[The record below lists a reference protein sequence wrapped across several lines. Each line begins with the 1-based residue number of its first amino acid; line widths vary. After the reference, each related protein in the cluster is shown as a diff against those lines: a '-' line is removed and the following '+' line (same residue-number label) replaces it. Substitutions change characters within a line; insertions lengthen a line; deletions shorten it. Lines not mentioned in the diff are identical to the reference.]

1 MAKNKF
7 YVVWNGHTPGIYTTW
22 DDCKKQV
29 NGFKGAE
36 YKGFPSLDI
45 AEQEFEKRNS
55 SENIKIINKAFE
67 KGNNNF
73 NPLLPDDI
81 DQEALCVDGA
91 CSGNPGK
98 GDYQCV
104 VVGSKE
110 NIFLHTEFKETTNNL
125 MEFFALVECLQYL
138 TKHKTHNMTVYS
150 DSVSAIAWVRNKK
163 AKTTLKRTNDNYDT
177 FAMLEKFENW
187 LNKNDYSEVIIKKW
201 NTRELGEIPA
211 DFGRK

>member
-7 YVVWNGHTPGIYTTW
+7 YVVWSGHTPGIYTSW
-22 DDCKKQV
+22 EDCKKEV

-45 AEQEFEKRNS
+45 AEKEFEKRKS
-55 SENIKIINKAFE
+55 SENKVMDKDFA
-67 KGNNNF
+67 KGDNSF
-73 NPLLPDDI
+73 NPLLPDNI
-81 DQEALCVDGA
+81 DQGALCVDGA

-104 VVGSKE
+104 VVGTKE
-110 NIFLHTEFKETTNNL
+110 NIFLHTDFQKTTNNL

-138 TKHKTHNMTVYS
+138 VKNKTYNMTVYS
-150 DSVSAIAWVRNKK
+150 DSVSAMAWVRNKK
-163 AKTTLKRTNDNYDT
+163 AKTTLTKEDANFDS
-177 FAMLEKFENW
+177 FAMLEKCEKWLQEN
-187 LNKNDYSEVIIKKW
+187 DFSEVTILKW

-211 DFGRK
+211 DFDRK